1 MAPGAPGGQLGPMSA
16 SRHVPH
22 RGRSCLAG
30 RTARLLSHSTAICNS
45 LSRNGLRDG
54 LGLSVVA
61 LPLLWE
67 EVRHDSGSSMK
78 HLAVLIA
85 GLAISAAVLEA
96 QGSPSGVPDSHRPP
110 PGMCRIWIDGVPPA
124 HQPAPTDCAT
134 AIRKR
139 PMNARVVFG
148 NEPAGAERGF
158 APAHLAPS
166 PTPAPNPSVAPGNQP
181 SHDDADRA
189 AQQQRVEQDRQ
200 RAAQQRA
207 DEEKRTRR
215 DPPRT
220 QHETHPN
227 NAPPP
232 HPRAEKSPS
241 RPPGHS
247 FSTHRPR

>member
-1 MAPGAPGGQLGPMSA
+1 MVPGTPRGQLGPMSA

-22 RGRSCLAG
+22 AGRRCLAG
-30 RTARLLSHSTAICNS
+30 RTARLPRHSTSICNS
-45 LSRNGLRDG
+45 LSSNDLRDVLGLRV
-54 LGLSVVA
+54 LA

-67 EVRHDSGSSMK
+67 DVRHDSGSSMK

-158 APAHLAPS
+158 APAHVAPS
-166 PTPAPNPSVAPGNQP
+166 PAPAPNPSVAPSNQP
-181 SHDDADRA
+181 SREDADRA

-200 RAAQQRA
+200 RAAQQRT
-207 DEEKRTRR
+207 DEEKRARR
-215 DPPRT
+215 DPPPR
-220 QHETHPN
+220 ETHPN

-247 FSTHRPR
+247 FSTRRPR